1 MSVHAEQCK
10 VQALLAKQ
18 VRLLHFLKSLSPASS
33 AKNLVLE
40 LSICLKVS
48 AYQYQRDHLV
58 GQSTSVCKETMSML
72 SQSSNIL
79 GQSAMGLA
87 SLWEALNHTSHQQNQ
102 LNGHESHRL
111 ENLYLSSHTHTG
123 KFSPFLDYLALP
135 CSHHPHRQTDYL
147 GFQWRDHHDHQ
158 CWCGWVVSCR
168 KLRNPL
174 LVNQHLRPSNHMVG
188 SLWRWW
194 WSLDHSHVKLSCIL
208 SETIP
213 DTIKLSPPGNA

>member
-72 SQSSNIL
+72 SQSSPIGKGLGIL
-79 GQSAMGLA
+79 VRS
-87 SLWEALNHTSHQQNQ
+87 SKSH
-102 LNGHESHRL
+102 LTPTESVEWSRITPPWKFIFEL
-111 ENLYLSSHTHTG
+111 THTG